1 MQTAVLSTLCVEH
14 TESRRISEVI
24 KLICKTKFGKLPD
37 LMIFHDQV
45 DVYLKVI
52 VVIVFITY
60 KYYDHY
66 NTMLT
71 PFWFSIKMLIS
82 VVTDYFKDILVDP
95 SILLNDFSTYE
106 LLFIKH
112 RSLEIKLSPNVFL
125 YIKQIEHI
133 KV

>member
-45 DVYLKVI
+45 DVCLKVI
-52 VVIVFITY
+52 VVIVYITY

-82 VVTDYFKDILVDP
+82 VVTDYLKDILVDP
-95 SILLNDFSTYE
+95 SILLNDFSTYG
-106 LLFIKH
+106 LLFTKH
-112 RSLEIKLSPNVFL
+112 RSLETKLSPNVFL
-125 YIKQIEHI
+125 YKQIEHI

>member
-14 TESRRISEVI
+14 TESRRIREVI

-45 DVYLKVI
+45 GVCLKVI
-52 VVIVFITY
+52 VVIVYITY

-71 PFWFSIKMLIS
+71 PF
-82 VVTDYFKDILVDP
+82 
-95 SILLNDFSTYE
+95 
-106 LLFIKH
+106 
-112 RSLEIKLSPNVFL
+112 
-125 YIKQIEHI
+125 
-133 KV
+133 